1 MQQLEWTETMVVPDK
16 KGLIELDLPQ
26 PYAKL
31 GYYQDIKVLAF
42 PALECETQLFPSLVT
57 KVLLDDEEIDKNLF
71 FDNDLESQVRMQ
83 RAGSVLTFELSQP
96 FEARAVTVRRGKRE
110 KPLDPHDGPRD
121 YAPDLKLEVSE
132 DGRLMWT
139 FLI

>member
-57 KVLLDDEEIDKNLF
+57 KVLLDDEEID
-71 FDNDLESQVRMQ
+71 
-83 RAGSVLTFELSQP
+83 
-96 FEARAVTVRRGKRE
+96 
-110 KPLDPHDGPRD
+110 
-121 YAPDLKLEVSE
+121 
-132 DGRLMWT
+132 
-139 FLI
+139 